1 MSSILTF
8 FSVYLIIGTLFGI
21 AFVIKGCK
29 VVEPAA
35 TDSGVRFRLL
45 ILPASIALWPLLA
58 HKWRSKGKAL

>member
-1 MSSILTF
+1 MSNILLF
-8 FSVYLIIGTLFGI
+8 FTVYLAIGVVFGI

-35 TDSGVRFRLL
+35 TDSGFRFRLL

-58 HKWRSKGKAL
+58 QKWRRKVSTS